1 MKQKNIPIGK
11 IHLDENQ
18 PRDIYDGIEE
28 LASSMKE
35 VGFKENFSI
44 SVRPHPEIT
53 GEFKVIFGHRRTKA
67 ATLAGLTE
75 IPCFVFDATLTDAEA
90 YEIQLVENENRKD
103 LTVMNRVRAIQRGIK
118 EYNMPV
124 EKIAKYYGVSES
136 TIKAELELANLTPE
150 LNQFVDKGELP
161 KEVARKLA
169 TSFAE
174 HEKQMSV
181 FNNHVKGKKNAA
193 AMLAAIT
200 TYMEKSA
207 KVDIFAQAKKEA
219 AAGEDGG
226 SLRKFEK
233 AFEKL
238 ARSIGEYD
246 KGGYLGNLNVINANK
261 RSLAQVQATAKLLK
275 KAGETILKDLEAYN
289 ARQEI
294 NAPQKAVANG

>member
-1 MKQKNIPIGK
+1 MELKEISVKK
-11 IHLDENQ
+11 IHLDPNQ
-18 PRDIYDGIEE
+18 PRETYTGIEE
-28 LASSMKE
+28 LSSSMSA
-35 VGFKENFSI
+35 VGFLPDKVI
-44 SVRPHPEIT
+44 SVRPHPTIPK
-53 GEFKVIFGHRRTKA
+53 EFMVADGHRRRLA
-67 ATLAGLTE
+67 AEMAKIE
-75 IPCFVFDATLTDAEA
+75 KIPCLVFDKDTTDEEI
-90 YEIQLVENENRKD
+90 YETQIVTNEHRKD
-103 LTVMNRVRAIQRGIK
+103 LSVMNRVRAIKKGQDK
-118 EYNMPV
+118 FNWSL
-124 EKIAKYYGVSES
+124 EKVAKYFGVSEA
-136 TIKAELELANLTPE
+136 TIKAEMDLVNLAPDLH
-150 LNQFVDKGELP
+150 LFVDKGEIP

-207 KVDIFAQAKKEA
+207 QVDIFAQAKKEA

-294 NAPQKAVANG
+294 NAPQKAAANG